1 MYDLY
6 SPFDI
11 EQHKQNFVDY
21 LEVVVFPD
29 GHIEYA
35 VPSHQEKL
43 IAVCMKELGLTRDE
57 LNKRCPKEYYFD
69 FMTWL
74 CNVSHCVS
82 VWNEYVV
89 TSDTVPL
96 TTEQRKTIY
105 KLINAGL
112 LKLDVSANCVGV
124 NPVGYEF
131 E

>member
-57 LNKRCPKEYYFD
+57 LNKRCPKEYYCD

-82 VWNEYVV
+82 VWNEYIV

-96 TTEQRKTIY
+96 TIEQRKALQE
-105 KLINAGL
+105 LIKSGL
-112 LKLDVSANCVGV
+112 LRLSTGGV
-124 NPVGYEF
+124 YGTL
-131 E
+131 

>member
-1 MYDLY
+1 MYNLY

-43 IAVCMKELGLTRDE
+43 IAVCMEELGITRDE

-82 VWNEYVV
+82 VWNEYII

-96 TTEQRKTIY
+96 TIEQREALQE
-105 KLINAGL
+105 LIKCGL
-112 LKLDVSANCVGV
+112 LRLSTG
-124 NPVGYEF
+124 GIYGTL
-131 E
+131 